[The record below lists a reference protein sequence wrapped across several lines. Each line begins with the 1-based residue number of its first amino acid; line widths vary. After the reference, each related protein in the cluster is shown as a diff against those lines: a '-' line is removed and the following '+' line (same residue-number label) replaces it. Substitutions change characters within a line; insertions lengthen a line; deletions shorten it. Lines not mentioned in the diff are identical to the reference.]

1 MLAWDDFLTGDWD
14 EASEL
19 LDEAL
24 RVAEGFG
31 YGLLAWP
38 AKLVQALIASARG
51 DDRRRSSST
60 APPPGH
66 RRARHAR
73 AGTQAP
79 AAAAPATSPDD
90 PGTKQRPQFEQRISP
105 CRQAPQQP
113 LPELSRR
120 RAPGSPERLAARHQ
134 DMAGQA
140 ARPFPPSLNA
150 SQKEAAILHPAY
162 GNQI

>member
-90 PGTKQRPQFEQRISP
+90 PGTKQRPPARAAHHPVLSGTP
-105 CRQAPQQP
+105 GAAPGT
-113 LPELSRR
+113 LAAR
-120 RAPGSPERLAARHQ
+120 RAPGFPEGLAARHQ
-134 DMAGQA
+134 GMAGQA
-140 ARPFPPSLNA
+140 ARPFPPSLDV
-150 SQKEAAILHPAY
+150 SQHQE
-162 GNQI
+162 